1 MKIEVKR
8 NMKRNGEERKWKM
21 EKQRSKENEPI
32 HTETKKTNLFEIRMR

>member
-21 EKQRSKENEPI
+21 EKQRKQTYTHRNKEKQ
-32 HTETKKTNLFEIRMR
+32 TCLR